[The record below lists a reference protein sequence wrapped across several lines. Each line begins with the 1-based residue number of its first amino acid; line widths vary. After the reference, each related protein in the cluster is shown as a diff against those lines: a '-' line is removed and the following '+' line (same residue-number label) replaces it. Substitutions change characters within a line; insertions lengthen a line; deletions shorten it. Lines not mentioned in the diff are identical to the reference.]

1 MPSSHHPP
9 ENRRIISDL
18 LLLGPFSLEE
28 PKTVEQGCS
37 TTLVAALDPTIPSGS
52 YLENCV
58 IAEPETYAKDQEK
71 ARLLWAL
78 SERLVG
84 QIFEW

>member
-1 MPSSHHPP
+1 M
-9 ENRRIISDL
+9 ISDL
-18 LLLGPFSLEE
+18 LLLGPFSLDE

-52 YLENCV
+52 YLEDCV
-58 IAEPETYAKDQEK
+58 IAEPEAYAKDQQK

-84 QIFEW
+84 QKFEW